1 MGKNIFDIAKEY
13 EDILS
18 IIEDNE
24 GEITPEIAEKLSINE
39 SELEDKLR
47 NYKYI
52 IDRYKYEKEYVKDEQ
67 ERLKNKIA
75 SRENTIRLIKNNIV
89 ETLKIY
95 GIKSNT
101 NYKLKYPDFTV
112 YTKDSKS
119 IDYDDRKLEFVID
132 KLENEDYSY
141 NQTDIINN
149 LINVEFTVKV
159 PIVDYKYFY
168 KYFINKCN
176 DSKYEVKDIKKSL
189 NKTYAKE
196 LIKSREECEDIIINK
211 REEDDVEAVYENL
224 SEYEEVI
231 ADLNITEN
239 TSTTAIFK

>member
-1 MGKNIFDIAKEY
+1 MGKNIFDIAREY

-24 GEITPEIAEKLSINE
+24 GEITPEITEKLSINE

-47 NYKYI
+47 NYKHI

-67 ERLKNKIA
+67 ERLRNKIA
-75 SRENTIRLIKNNIV
+75 SRENTIRFLKNNIV

-112 YTKDSKS
+112 YTRDSKS
-119 IDYDDRKLEFVID
+119 IDYDDNKLEFVID

-149 LINVEFTVKV
+149 LINVEFTVEV
-159 PIVDYKYFY
+159 PIVDY

-176 DSKYEVKDIKKSL
+176 DNKYEVKDIKRSL

>member
-1 MGKNIFDIAKEY
+1 MGKNIFDITREY

-24 GEITPEIAEKLSINE
+24 GEITPEITEKLSINE
-39 SELEDKLR
+39 SELEDILR
-47 NYKYI
+47 NYKHI

-67 ERLKNKIA
+67 ERLRNKIA
-75 SRENTIRLIKNNIV
+75 SRENTIRFLKNNIV

-112 YTKDSKS
+112 YTRDSKS
-119 IDYDDRKLEFVID
+119 IDYDDNKLEFVID

-159 PIVDYKYFY
+159 TIVDY
-168 KYFINKCN
+168 
-176 DSKYEVKDIKKSL
+176 
-189 NKTYAKE
+189 
-196 LIKSREECEDIIINK
+196 
-211 REEDDVEAVYENL
+211 
-224 SEYEEVI
+224 
-231 ADLNITEN
+231 
-239 TSTTAIFK
+239 

>member
-1 MGKNIFDIAKEY
+1 M
-13 EDILS
+13 
-18 IIEDNE
+18 
-24 GEITPEIAEKLSINE
+24 
-39 SELEDKLR
+39 
-47 NYKYI
+47 YK
-52 IDRYKYEKEYVKDEQ
+52 RQ
-67 ERLKNKIA
+67 
-75 SRENTIRLIKNNIV
+75 IRFLKNNIV

-119 IDYDDRKLEFVID
+119 IDYDDGKLEFVID
-132 KLENEDYSY
+132 KVENEDYSY
-141 NQTDIINN
+141 NQVDIIDN
-149 LINVEFTVKV
+149 LINVELTVKI
-159 PIVDYKYFY
+159 PIVDY

-176 DSKYEVKDIKKSL
+176 DNKYEVKDIKRSL
-189 NKTYAKE
+189 NKIYAKE

-231 ADLNITEN
+231 ADLNIIEN

>member
-1 MGKNIFDIAKEY
+1 MGKNIFDIAREY

-24 GEITPEIAEKLSINE
+24 GEITPEITEKLSINE

-47 NYKYI
+47 NYKHI

-67 ERLKNKIA
+67 ERLRNKIA
-75 SRENTIRLIKNNIV
+75 SRENTIRFLKNNIV

-112 YTKDSKS
+112 YTRDSKS
-119 IDYDDRKLEFVID
+119 IDYDDNKLEFVID

-149 LINVEFTVKV
+149 LINVEFTVEV
-159 PIVDYKYFY
+159 PIVDY

-176 DSKYEVKDIKKSL
+176 DNKYEVKDIKRSL

-224 SEYEEVI
+224 SEYKEVI

-239 TSTTAIFK
+239 TSTIAIFK

>member
-1 MGKNIFDIAKEY
+1 MGKNIFDITREY

-24 GEITPEIAEKLSINE
+24 GEITPEITEKLSINE

-47 NYKYI
+47 NYKHI

-67 ERLKNKIA
+67 ERLRNKIA
-75 SRENTIRLIKNNIV
+75 SRENTIRFLKNNIV

-112 YTKDSKS
+112 YTRDSKS
-119 IDYDDRKLEFVID
+119 IDYDDNKLEFVID

-149 LINVEFTVKV
+149 LINVEFTVEV
-159 PIVDYKYFY
+159 PIVDY

-176 DSKYEVKDIKKSL
+176 DNKYEVKDIKRSL

-196 LIKSREECEDIIINK
+196 LIKSREECKDIIINK

>member
-1 MGKNIFDIAKEY
+1 MGKNIFDIAREY

-24 GEITPEIAEKLSINE
+24 GEITPEITEKLSINE

-47 NYKYI
+47 NYKHI

-67 ERLKNKIA
+67 ERLRNKIA
-75 SRENTIRLIKNNIV
+75 SRENTIRFLKNNIV

-112 YTKDSKS
+112 YTRDSKS
-119 IDYDDRKLEFVID
+119 IDYDDNKLEFVID

-149 LINVEFTVKV
+149 LINVEFTVEV
-159 PIVDYKYFY
+159 PIVDY

-176 DSKYEVKDIKKSL
+176 DNKYEVKDIKRSL

-211 REEDDVEAVYENL
+211 REEADVEAVYENL
-224 SEYEEVI
+224 SEYEEII

>member
-1 MGKNIFDIAKEY
+1 MGKNIFDIAREY

-24 GEITPEIAEKLSINE
+24 GEITPEITEKLSINE

-47 NYKYI
+47 NYKHI

-67 ERLKNKIA
+67 ERLRNKIA
-75 SRENTIRLIKNNIV
+75 SRENTIRFLKNNIV

-112 YTKDSKS
+112 YTRDSKS
-119 IDYDDRKLEFVID
+119 IDYDDNKLEFVID

-149 LINVEFTVKV
+149 LINVEFTVEV
-159 PIVDYKYFY
+159 PIVDY

-176 DSKYEVKDIKKSL
+176 DNKYEVKDIKRSL

-196 LIKSREECEDIIINK
+196 LIKSREECKDIIINK

>member
-132 KLENEDYSY
+132 KVENEDYSY
-141 NQTDIINN
+141 NQVDIIDN
-149 LINVEFTVKV
+149 LINVELTVKI
-159 PIVDYKYFY
+159 PIVDYRD
-168 KYFINKCN
+168 FISKCN
-176 DSKYEVKDIKKSL
+176 NYEYEIKDIKKSL

-196 LIKSREECEDIIINK
+196 LIKIREECENIIVNK
-211 REEDDVEAVYENL
+211 REEADVEAVYENL
-224 SEYEEVI
+224 SEYEEII

>member
-1 MGKNIFDIAKEY
+1 MGKNIFDIAREY

-24 GEITPEIAEKLSINE
+24 GEITPEITEKLSINE

-47 NYKYI
+47 NYKHI

-67 ERLKNKIA
+67 ERLRNKIA
-75 SRENTIRLIKNNIV
+75 SRENTIRFLKNNIV

-112 YTKDSKS
+112 YTRDSKS
-119 IDYDDRKLEFVID
+119 IDYDDNKLEFVID

-149 LINVEFTVKV
+149 LINVEFTVEV
-159 PIVDYKYFY
+159 PIVDY

-176 DSKYEVKDIKKSL
+176 DNKYEVKDIKRSL

-211 REEDDVEAVYENL
+211 REEDDVEAVYESL

>member
-1 MGKNIFDIAKEY
+1 MGKNIFDIAREY

-24 GEITPEIAEKLSINE
+24 GEITPEITEKLSINE

-47 NYKYI
+47 NYKHI

-67 ERLKNKIA
+67 ERLRNKIA
-75 SRENTIRLIKNNIV
+75 SRENTIRFLKNNIV

-112 YTKDSKS
+112 YTRDSKS
-119 IDYDDRKLEFVID
+119 IDYDDNKLEFVID

-149 LINVEFTVKV
+149 LINVEFTVEV
-159 PIVDYKYFY
+159 PIVDY

-176 DSKYEVKDIKKSL
+176 DNKYEVKDIKRSL

-211 REEDDVEAVYENL
+211 REEDYVEAVYESL

>member
-1 MGKNIFDIAKEY
+1 MGKNIFDITREY

-24 GEITPEIAEKLSINE
+24 GKITPEITEKLSINE

-47 NYKYI
+47 NYKHI

-67 ERLKNKIA
+67 ERLRNKIA
-75 SRENTIRLIKNNIV
+75 SRENTIRFLKNNIV

-112 YTKDSKS
+112 YTRDSKS
-119 IDYDDRKLEFVID
+119 IDYDDNKLEFVID

-149 LINVEFTVKV
+149 LINVEFTVEV
-159 PIVDYKYFY
+159 PIVDY

-176 DSKYEVKDIKKSL
+176 DNKYEVKDIKMSL